1 MAAAL
6 RFERARLLALWFVLP
21 AVLLPTALLSFFDAS
36 TAARA
41 GEWAGRYVLLER
53 RYALLPGLLLSLG
66 FWELD
71 VSGGLLRL
79 PVLRGCS
86 RASTFAARLL
96 FFQLASLL
104 TVVVHLSLALMLTGR
119 PASELLAGENLR
131 LLALRLGR
139 DFGLQ
144 CFFLLPPLLGSEFF
158 LRLLPGAAWAVCFSW
173 LTSAGEPLRPWELL
187 LALAA
192 LLLAAPG
199 AWLLY
204 RKKEL

>member
-6 RFERARLLALWFVLP
+6 RFERARLRALWYVLP
-21 AVLLPTALLSFFDAS
+21 AALLLSSLVACFGAA

-41 GEWAGRYVLLER
+41 GEQAVYFLLLER
-53 RYALLPGLLLSLG
+53 RYALLPGVLLSLG

-71 VSGGLLRL
+71 VKSGALRL
-79 PVLRGCS
+79 PPLRGCRRS
-86 RASTFAARLL
+86 SAFGARLL
-96 FFQLASLL
+96 VFQLANLF
-104 TVVVHLSLALMLTGR
+104 TVCFGLALALALTGR
-119 PASELLAGENLR
+119 PAAEIFAGENLG

-144 CFFLLPPLLGSEFF
+144 CFFLLPPLLGTEFF
-158 LRLLPGAAWAVCFSW
+158 LRLLLSCAWAFCFTW
-173 LTSAGEPLRPWELL
+173 LTQAGEPIHTWEPVLAGALFLL
-187 LALAA
+187 S
-192 LLLAAPG
+192 APC